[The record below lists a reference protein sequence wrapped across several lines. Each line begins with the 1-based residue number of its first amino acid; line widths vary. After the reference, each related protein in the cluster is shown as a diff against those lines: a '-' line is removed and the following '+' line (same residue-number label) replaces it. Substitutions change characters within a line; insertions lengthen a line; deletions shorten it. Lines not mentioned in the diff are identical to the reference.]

1 MTNSLGMKLAQLPA
15 GRFLMGSPM
24 DEAGR
29 QADEGPQRC
38 IGVAKD
44 KFCFE
49 RTSQMP
55 EFIKYGSMAVGFGL
69 LYAGRLQIKRRRNGG

>member
-1 MTNSLGMKLAQLPA
+1 MWLTLLAIP
-15 GRFLMGSPM
+15 FLFFGVFVRTS
-24 DEAGR
+24 
-29 QADEGPQRC
+29 DEGPQRC

-44 KFCFE
+44 KYCYE

-55 EFIKYGSMAVGFGL
+55 EFIKYGSVAVGFGL

>member
-1 MTNSLGMKLAQLPA
+1 MVLTLLAIP
-15 GRFLMGSPM
+15 FLFFGVFVRMS
-24 DEAGR
+24 
-29 QADEGPQRC
+29 DEGPQRC

-55 EFIKYGSMAVGFGL
+55 EFIKYGSVAVGFGL
-69 LYAGRLQIKRRRNGG
+69 LYLGRAQIKRRRNGG

>member
-1 MTNSLGMKLAQLPA
+1 MLLTLLAIP
-15 GRFLMGSPM
+15 FLFFGVFVRTS
-24 DEAGR
+24 
-29 QADEGPQRC
+29 DEGPQRC

-44 KFCFE
+44 KFCYE

-69 LYAGRLQIKRRRNGG
+69 LYAGRLQIKRRREGK

>member
-1 MTNSLGMKLAQLPA
+1 MVLTLLAIP
-15 GRFLMGSPM
+15 FLFFGVFV
-24 DEAGR
+24 R
-29 QADEGPQRC
+29 TADEGPQRC

-55 EFIKYGSMAVGFGL
+55 ELIKYGSVAVGFGL
-69 LYAGRLQIKRRRNGG
+69 IYLGRWQVRRRRGGG